1 MDTRIEWAVA
11 LMKDLDN
18 PLFVEYPNED
28 DATIASRV
36 FHMWD
41 KPVVMKRDGTEWV
54 TAKLHHPLTLAE
66 AIESLRAR
74 RS

>member
-66 AIESLRAR
+66 AIKSLRAR